1 MSLTF
6 GTTGMDR
13 ATEAEVHAAFNSAN
27 SERGKRWS
35 LVNDGSADYIVVDMD
50 SLYGPMSWLKL
61 HGAGRKVIG
70 LTSAS
75 RSKTPYRL
83 PRPINSGALVELL
96 TQIENE
102 EAGIVT
108 TPVERAAEA
117 VASVEA
123 TPLPATL
130 EDFVS
135 MAAAEPEP
143 AVDPEP
149 TPAPAPAAVQP
160 AAAASAPAPTPPAAA
175 APEPQATAQ
184 QPRTLRGW
192 MGTRGARRV
201 RVTALDGTVV
211 LLDAHAGV
219 WHGPKE
225 LKAIGPCFSAEPGE
239 VTTEAVDDA
248 TWNADVAK
256 IGEAQPLI
264 RLQWLDGLLSAK
276 QTHGMYQLR
285 KWPQIEREYPRHF
298 RIATIMMKGAANIAE
313 IAVAAGV
320 PEEEVRDF
328 VNANLATGYAM
339 SASSNS
345 PAPTTPSPAPA
356 PGKPAAGSGGLFGR
370 LKK

>member
-13 ATEAEVHAAFNSAN
+13 ATEAEVHAAFTTAN
-27 SERGKRWS
+27 NACGKRWS
-35 LVNDGSADYIVVDMD
+35 LVSESSADYIVVDMD

-83 PRPINSGALVELL
+83 PRPINADDLTALL

-102 EAGIVT
+102 EAGI
-108 TPVERAAEA
+108 A
-117 VASVEA
+117 VAAPSEA
-123 TPLPATL
+123 AAHSEAKPLPATV
-130 EDFVS
+130 EEF
-135 MAAAEPEP
+135 AAMPVAEPEP
-143 AVDPEP
+143 ESAQAVVPEVVS
-149 TPAPAPAAVQP
+149 PAPAAS
-160 AAAASAPAPTPPAAA
+160 AAAPAPVQ
-175 APEPQATAQ
+175 PEPQPAPAAPPQ
-184 QPRTLRGW
+184 APRTLRGW
-192 MGTRGARRV
+192 MGARGARRIK
-201 RVTALDGTVV
+201 VTALDGTVV
-211 LLDAHAGV
+211 LVDMQASV

-225 LKAIGPCFSAEPGE
+225 LKAIGPCFSIEPGE
-239 VTTEAVDDA
+239 VTTETLDDA
-248 TWNADVAK
+248 HWAAEAAK
-256 IGEAQPLI
+256 LGEAQPLT

-276 QTHGMYQLR
+276 QTHGLYQLR

-298 RIATIMMKGAANIAE
+298 RIATIMMKGAASIAD

-320 PEEEVRDF
+320 PDEEVRDF

>member
-1 MSLTF
+1 MTSTLGF
-6 GTTGMDR
+6 TGMDR
-13 ATEAEVHAAFNSAN
+13 ATQADLSQAIGQSI
-27 SERGKRWS
+27 ERLNLDLRMVEDS
-35 LVNDGSADYIVVDMD
+35 DADIVVVDMD

-83 PRPINSGALVELL
+83 PRPINANDLTALL

-102 EAGIVT
+102 ESGI
-108 TPVERAAEA
+108 A
-117 VASVEA
+117 VAAPFEA
-123 TPLPATL
+123 AAHGEVKPLPATV
-130 EDFVS
+130 EEF
-135 MAAAEPEP
+135 AAMPVAEPELESAQ
-143 AVDPEP
+143 AVVPEVVS
-149 TPAPAPAAVQP
+149 PAPAAS
-160 AAAASAPAPTPPAAA
+160 AAAPAPVQ
-175 APEPQATAQ
+175 PEPQPAPAAPPQ
-184 QPRTLRGW
+184 APRTLRGW
-192 MGTRGARRV
+192 MGARGARRIK
-201 RVTALDGTVV
+201 VTALDGTVV
-211 LLDAHAGV
+211 LVDMQASV
-219 WHGPKE
+219 WHGPRE
-225 LKAIGPCFSAEPGE
+225 LKAIGPCFSIEPGE
-239 VTTEAVDDA
+239 VTTETLDDA
-248 TWNADVAK
+248 HWAAEAAK
-256 IGEAQPLI
+256 LGEAQPLT

-276 QTHGMYQLR
+276 QTQGLYQLR

-298 RIATIMMKGAANIAE
+298 RIATIMMKGAASIAD

-320 PEEEVRDF
+320 PDEEVRDF

>member
-13 ATEAEVHAAFNSAN
+13 ATEAEVHAAFTTAN
-27 SERGKRWS
+27 NACGNRWS
-35 LVNDGSADYIVVDMD
+35 LVSESSADYIVVDMD

-83 PRPINSGALVELL
+83 PRPINANDLTALL

-108 TPVERAAEA
+108 AAPSEA
-117 VASVEA
+117 AAHSE
-123 TPLPATL
+123 TKPLPATV
-130 EDFVS
+130 EEF
-135 MAAAEPEP
+135 AAMPVAEPEP
-143 AVDPEP
+143 EAAQAVVPEVVSP
-149 TPAPAPAAVQP
+149 VAATSAAAPAPAQPEPQP
-160 AAAASAPAPTPPAAA
+160 AA
-175 APEPQATAQ
+175 TAQ
-184 QPRTLRGW
+184 APRTLRGW
-192 MGTRGARRV
+192 MGARGTRRIK
-201 RVTALDGTVV
+201 VTALDGTVV
-211 LLDAHAGV
+211 MVDMQAGV

-225 LKAIGPCFSAEPGE
+225 LKAIGPCFSIEPGE
-239 VTTEAVDDA
+239 VTTETLDDSQWA
-248 TWNADVAK
+248 AEAAK
-256 IGEAQPLI
+256 LGEAQPLT

-298 RIATIMMKGAANIAE
+298 RIATIMMKGAASIAD

-320 PEEEVRDF
+320 PDDEVRDF

-345 PAPTTPSPAPA
+345 PAPTTPSPATTT
-356 PGKPAAGSGGLFGR
+356 GKPASGSGGLFGR